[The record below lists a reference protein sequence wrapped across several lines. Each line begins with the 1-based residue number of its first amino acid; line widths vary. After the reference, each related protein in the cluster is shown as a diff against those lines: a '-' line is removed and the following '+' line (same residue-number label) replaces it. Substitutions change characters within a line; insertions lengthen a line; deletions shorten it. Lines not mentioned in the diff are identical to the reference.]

1 MLIFLFLKVPSVA
14 PANVS
19 GGNGR
24 RHELVILWEV
34 GHPKLLQELHY
45 YICVNTQ
52 MLQCVHKNLFNMHLL
67 KDLNTDYLI
76 IIFVVSCCFYKYNF
90 SVSI

>member
-1 MLIFLFLKVPSVA
+1 MSRTLVLLELLLSPDALQAGKLCADVISFPELSAHPLLNSLFPTVPSVA

-34 GHPKLLQELHY
+34 SLQTNHFRRELRYSTGAGAQSH
-45 YICVNTQ
+45 
-52 MLQCVHKNLFNMHLL
+52 
-67 KDLNTDYLI
+67 
-76 IIFVVSCCFYKYNF
+76 
-90 SVSI
+90 

>member
-1 MLIFLFLKVPSVA
+1 MKSDDVHVTFLLETVPSVA

-34 GHPKLLQELHY
+34 GVLPRQFWRAIMKQNKH
-45 YICVNTQ
+45 
-52 MLQCVHKNLFNMHLL
+52 LFIKATAVLRSS
-67 KDLNTDYLI
+67 LI
-76 IIFVVSCCFYKYNF
+76 YERGF
-90 SVSI
+90 

>member
-1 MLIFLFLKVPSVA
+1 MKSDDVHVTFLLETVPSVA

-34 GHPKLLQELHY
+34 GVFPRQ
-45 YICVNTQ
+45 
-52 MLQCVHKNLFNMHLL
+52 F
-67 KDLNTDYLI
+67 
-76 IIFVVSCCFYKYNF
+76 
-90 SVSI
+90 